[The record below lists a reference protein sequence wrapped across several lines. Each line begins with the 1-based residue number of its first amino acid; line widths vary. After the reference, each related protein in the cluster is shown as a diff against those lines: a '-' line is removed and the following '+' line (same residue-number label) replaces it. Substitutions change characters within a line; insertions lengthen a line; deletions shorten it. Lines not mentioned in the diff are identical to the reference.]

1 MIERP
6 WRCFWA
12 VPLPDGLRASLARA
26 VADMRTDPAVDAG
39 WRWADPEAWHV
50 TLAFLGAV
58 GADSVPAL
66 LASVSAE
73 VGDEPAFTVT
83 GGGLGGFPSG
93 RRHRVLWYG
102 IGDPE
107 ARLRTLAARVAR
119 ASGLA
124 ETGPFRAHVTL
135 ARSRDRQGAH
145 APAPPSDGLPIGSVD
160 VRDVTL
166 FHSHLGH
173 GPARYEALGEAPL
186 AVPVSVPAR

>member
-12 VPLPDGLRASLARA
+12 VPLPDGLRARLGHA
-26 VADMRTDPAVDAG
+26 VAEMRTNPAIDAE
-39 WRWADPEAWHV
+39 WRWVDPGAWHV

-58 GADSVPAL
+58 DRDSVPVL
-66 LASVSAE
+66 LAVVSDE
-73 VGDEPAFTVT
+73 VRDEPAFTVA

-107 ARLRTLAARVAR
+107 GRLRTLAARVAR
-119 ASGLA
+119 ASGLV

-135 ARSRDRQGAH
+135 ARSLDRLGAH
-145 APAPPSDGLPIGSVD
+145 APAPPFDGLPIGSVD
-160 VRDVTL
+160 VRSITL
-166 FHSHLGH
+166 FRSHLGH